1 MRVSDLLVLVL
12 GIGVFGTACDQL
24 GLGSKKDDA
33 KAEKDSSD
41 DEEESDEDEDEDEDN
56 DKKKKK
62 KKDKKK
68 AAAADE
74 DEDDD
79 EDTKGAV
86 AYVHLPSDCDVV
98 VGLDVKGVM
107 GQKAVKNEILPL
119 VDEAIAKKDAKDDDF
134 KDFQAFLKDA
144 KIDPKKTVSSIAV
157 CVRGVPDQPK
167 WGMALAGDFKKE
179 SIIKAMEKHLDASDK
194 KKITEIDGRK
204 AISDDKLTLGQADNG
219 TVVMGDDKSLFQAM
233 AKESNSFKSKYK
245 LPVDKHLSF
254 AVPDGLVSRMVKAD
268 SGAPK
273 EFGSIKDVVGSVD
286 LSSGKAIV
294 RLATK
299 SEDDAEKLNA
309 LLVLMKSEFQKK
321 MGSQNDFGEADALKN
336 AKSRQDGKD
345 VIIEVSLPD
354 GTLDK
359 GVEAL
364 AKEMKTGLSRL

>member
-24 GLGSKKDDA
+24 GLGKKDDA
-33 KAEKDSSD
+33 KAEKDSA
-41 DEEESDEDEDEDEDN
+41 DEDEESDEDEDEDSDS
-56 DKKKKK
+56 KKKK

-68 AAAADE
+68 DKKKAAAD
-74 DEDDD
+74 DEDSDD
-79 EDTKGAV
+79 DKGGTV
-86 AYVHLPSDCDVV
+86 AFVHLPNDCDVV

-107 GQKAVKNEILPL
+107 GQKVVKKEILPL

-157 CVRGVPDQPK
+157 CVRGIPDQPK

-179 SIIKAMEKHLDASDK
+179 SIVKAMEKHLDASEK
-194 KKITEIDGRK
+194 AKVTEIDGRK
-204 AISDDKLTLGQADNG
+204 AISDDKLTLGQAANG
-219 TVVMGDDKSLFQAM
+219 TVVMGDDKGLFQAM

-254 AVPDGLVSRMVKAD
+254 AVPDGLVSRMVKSD

-273 EFGSIKDVVGSVD
+273 EFASIKDVVGSVD

-299 SEDDAEKLNA
+299 SDDDAEKLNA

-321 MGSQNDFGEADALKN
+321 MGSQNDFGEADARKN

-345 VIIEVSLPD
+345 VVIEVALPA